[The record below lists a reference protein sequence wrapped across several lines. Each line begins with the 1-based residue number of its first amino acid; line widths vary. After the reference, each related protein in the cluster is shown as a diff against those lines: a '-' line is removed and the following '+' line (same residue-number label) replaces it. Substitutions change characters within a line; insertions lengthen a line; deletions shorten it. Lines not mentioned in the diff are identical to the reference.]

1 MGCYFLERELQELIE
16 NGYESNFLDFKTKM
30 YSRKGN
36 PDILKDIMAMANS
49 NHLGK
54 KYIIMGIRR

>member
-1 MGCYFLERELQELIE
+1 MVGCYFLGKELQELIE

-30 YSRKGN
+30 NSRKGTQ
-36 PDILKDIMAMANS
+36 ILTLANS

-54 KYIIMGIRR
+54 NI